1 MGTAR
6 SDEQAPLSPPGQG
19 GPASP
24 LDTLAPQPAAKAP
37 PRNDEQPLA
46 RRLRHVQEE
55 LAQRW
60 RRADRVLIECY
71 LRDFPELRADD
82 RAVLTLIVA
91 EARLRL
97 QRGE

>member
-1 MGTAR
+1 MADLLRRPAAR
-6 SDEQAPLSPPGQG
+6 SGIRSA
-19 GPASP
+19 
-24 LDTLAPQPAAKAP
+24 APQPAAKAP
-37 PRNDEQPLA
+37 PRNDELPLA
-46 RRLRHVQEE
+46 QRLHHVQEE

-97 QRGE
+97 QRGEVLDMLAYRW